1 MCVALREVIGP
12 ITSRRGSVRD
22 DQHVDREV
30 LRCPA
35 FGRRA
40 AHDLCERRAELLLH
54 EALEGLT
61 RLPDVV
67 DVVALLAL
75 AGAVDY
81 QPLRRLVFPHGG
93 GVPKHLLGDVVVDLL
108 RELRR
113 CRQDSNRHLAS
124 SWFSWTP
131 DSRPLRSGW
140 AAKAKHAGPSRTSC
154 HVGSLDAEPYGAL
167 WLQPVAIGGKSDRR
181 RRGQTSQ
188 NSCRGVRPP
197 GIH

>member
-1 MCVALREVIGP
+1 MCVTLCGDRARSPSV
-12 ITSRRGSVRD
+12 SVRG

-30 LRCPA
+30 LRCPT

-40 AHDLCERRAELLLH
+40 AHDLSERRAELLLH
-54 EALEGLT
+54 EALESLG

-67 DVVALLAL
+67 DVVALVAL

-124 SWFSWTP
+124 SWFRGRRILGRYAQGGRERQSTP
-131 DSRPLRSGW
+131 AQAVPLTTSV
-140 AAKAKHAGPSRTSC
+140 PSTR
-154 HVGSLDAEPYGAL
+154 EPYGM
-167 WLQPVAIGGKSDRR
+167 S
-181 RRGQTSQ
+181 
-188 NSCRGVRPP
+188 
-197 GIH
+197 

>member
-1 MCVALREVIGP
+1 MCVTLCP
-12 ITSRRGSVRD
+12 ITWRRGSVRD

-54 EALEGLT
+54 EALEGLA
-61 RLPDVV
+61 RLPDIV

-81 QPLRRLVFPHGG
+81 QPLRRLVLPHGG
-93 GVPKHLLGDVVVDLL
+93 GVPKHLLGDVVIDLL

-124 SWFSWTP
+124 SWC
-131 DSRPLRSGW
+131 RGRRILRRYVQVWPGR
-140 AAKAKHAGPSRTSC
+140 AKHAGPRRTSYDA
-154 HVGSLDAEPYGAL
+154 GSLDAEPY
-167 WLQPVAIGGKSDRR
+167 
-181 RRGQTSQ
+181 
-188 NSCRGVRPP
+188 
-197 GIH
+197 

>member
-1 MCVALREVIGP
+1 MCVALREVIEP
-12 ITSRRGSVRD
+12 ITSRRGSARD
-22 DQHVDREV
+22 DEHVDREV

-40 AHDLCERRAELLLH
+40 AHDLSQRRAELLLH
-54 EALEGLT
+54 EALEGLA

-93 GVPKHLLGDVVVDLL
+93 GVPKHLLGDLVVDLL

-113 CRQDSNRHLAS
+113 YRQDSNRHLAS
-124 SWFSWTP
+124 SWFRGRRILGRYVQAGRERQSTP
-131 DSRPLRSGW
+131 AQAVPLTTPVPSTRSLME
-140 AAKAKHAGPSRTSC
+140 C
-154 HVGSLDAEPYGAL
+154 HE
-167 WLQPVAIGGKSDRR
+167 
-181 RRGQTSQ
+181 
-188 NSCRGVRPP
+188 
-197 GIH
+197 